1 MLKSRRLIFIIAS
14 GLLTLIFSCAPTPV
28 VIQKPP
34 HLPSRH
40 VINKVPQIHQGKNEC
55 GPTSLAM
62 VLNYY
67 GIKEK
72 KDELK
77 DDLKWNLE
85 KGIPYQNML
94 QFPFKK
100 FGLKIALV
108 KRGSI
113 EKLMEYI
120 AQDQPVIVRQ
130 WLNYED
136 KAEGGMTHLRVA
148 MGYDH
153 EKEMIYMRDP
163 AIKSK
168 GFSNLNYKEFLDLWD
183 ISNHSNPS
191 KNLMLI
197 IIPEE

>member
-1 MLKSRRLIFIIAS
+1 
-14 GLLTLIFSCAPTPV
+14 
-28 VIQKPP
+28 
-34 HLPSRH
+34 
-40 VINKVPQIHQGKNEC
+40 
-55 GPTSLAM
+55 M

-136 KAEGGMTHLRVA
+136 KAEGG
-148 MGYDH
+148 YDAFACG
-153 EKEMIYMRDP
+153 D
-163 AIKSK
+163 
-168 GFSNLNYKEFLDLWD
+168 GL
-183 ISNHSNPS
+183 
-191 KNLMLI
+191 
-197 IIPEE
+197 